1 MKKSTIA
8 KLAVVLFAY
17 PHLTTCSVPAVKA
30 APVQH
35 VVTHSTH
42 VK

>member
-1 MKKSTIA
+1 MKKSTLA

-17 PHLTTCSVPAVKA
+17 PNLTMCSVPAVKA

-35 VVTHSTH
+35 TVAH
-42 VK
+42 VSAAR